1 MINTITQD
9 VNFLMQNFLYSID
22 PSRSFQAL
30 FDYID
35 TAFFFAKDLD
45 GHILMANTQLIEH
58 YGFKKAEELIGKTD
72 FDFLPR
78 SLAEKYRWDDQRVV
92 ELKIPLIKEI
102 ELFLDDVGIPDWYI
116 TTKIPLF
123 SQSGEVIGV
132 MGVIQKHNSGHLRY
146 MLDNHMSRA
155 LKYLNDHYTEN
166 IKLSDLAKISGV
178 SSRKLQRLF
187 RLKLNT
193 TFRDQITRLR
203 ILKSCDLLRLTDR
216 SISSISTECGF
227 YDQSSFTRHFRKN
240 LVLTPRQYRSKY

>member
-1 MINTITQD
+1 MANSSSHNVDLLKQD
-9 VNFLMQNFLYSID
+9 FLSSID
-22 PSRSFQAL
+22 LSRGFHAL

-35 TAFFFAKDLD
+35 TAFFFAKDLE
-45 GHILMANTQLIEH
+45 GHILMANAQLVEH

-78 SLAEKYRWDDQRVV
+78 SLAEKYHWDDQQVV
-92 ELKIPLIKEI
+92 ELKRPLIKEI
-102 ELFLDDVGIPDWYI
+102 ELFLDDVGVPDWYI
-116 TTKIPLF
+116 TTKMPVF
-123 SQSGEVIGV
+123 SKSGEAIGV

-146 MLDNHMSRA
+146 LLDNHMSRA
-155 LKYLNDHYTEN
+155 LKYLNEHFTEN
-166 IKLSDLAKISGV
+166 LKLSDLAKISGV

-227 YDQSSFTRHFRKN
+227 YDQSSFTHHFRKN